1 MEIIINGENQ
11 TINENTTIS
20 QLLKQLQVEEKIVAI
35 SLNLN
40 VVKKETWNNVFLKEN
55 DRLELLQFMSGG

>member
-1 MEIIINGENQ
+1 MQVYINGKHQ
-11 TINENTTIS
+11 TIENEITIE

-35 SLNLN
+35 SLNAN
-40 VVKKETWNNVFLKEN
+40 VVKKDTWSQVCLKEN